1 MRYSY
6 LALLALLLCF
16 LLAPVAQAMS
26 GLGIGVKGGVVT
38 DFDDPNLK
46 LSDFEFDNLK
56 YFGGFLKWGSTY
68 FDLELGVE
76 YYWDKS
82 QLSIVGETH
91 DAEVKDFFVGLT
103 GKYHFDFP
111 LLKPFFGAGFAVHDF
126 TYKYSGP
133 LGEFDEVELVV
144 PDDEAYFGYHL
155 VVGAK
160 LAATVMPFD
169 LFIEGKMGRVN
180 TDPEDT
186 EFTLVSFGLI
196 FKLP

>member
-1 MRYSY
+1 M
-6 LALLALLLCF
+6 LVPAVF
-16 LLAPVAQAMS
+16 LLVGLWSAAEAAS
-26 GLGIGVKGGVVT
+26 GLGIGLKGGVVT

-56 YFGGFLKWGSTY
+56 YFGGFLKWGSPN
-68 FDLELGVE
+68 FDLELGAE

-103 GKYHFDFP
+103 GKYYFPFP
-111 LLKPFFGAGFAVHDF
+111 LIKPFFGAGVAVHDF

-133 LGEFDEVELVV
+133 LGEFDEVELVI

-160 LAATVMPFD
+160 LAAAVLPFD
-169 LFIEGKMGRVN
+169 LFIEGKMGRVS
-180 TDPEDT
+180 TDPEAT
-186 EFTLVSFGLI
+186 EFTLVSFGLV

>member
-1 MRYSY
+1 MR
-6 LALLALLLCF
+6 LLCPILLALLMCL
-16 LLAPVAQAMS
+16 LLAPSAQALS
-26 GLGIGVKGGVVT
+26 GLGLGVKGGVVT

-56 YFGGFLKWGSTY
+56 YFGGFLTWGSQY
-68 FDLELGVE
+68 FNLELGAE

-82 QLSIVGETH
+82 QLLIVGESY

-103 GKYHFDFP
+103 GKFNFDFP
-111 LLKPFFGAGFAVHDF
+111 LIKPFFGAGVAVHDF

-160 LAATVMPFD
+160 LAAKVMPFD